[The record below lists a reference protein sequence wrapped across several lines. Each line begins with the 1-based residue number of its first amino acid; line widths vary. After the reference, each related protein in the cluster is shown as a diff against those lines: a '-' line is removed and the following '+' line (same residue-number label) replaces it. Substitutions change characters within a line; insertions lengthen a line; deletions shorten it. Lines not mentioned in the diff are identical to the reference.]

1 MLLKQILSPEWKH
14 GTKVLIATILISIS
28 LIVFYHLN
36 KGLVISPDFKDYSRS
51 VDNLINLN
59 FNFYKYYINSEN
71 NYSLSFFYTLTVFLL
86 AFLKVVSG
94 TAWLNYFV
102 SLNLVLIF
110 FSLIIYSKILLMLK
124 IRPIV
129 VSLAIPIITLSV
141 DILVW
146 PRYILSDT
154 IFAFEIMLVLYLITK
169 GIIKEKFDYFT
180 IIVFLLFILI
190 TRPTSIPFIFIF
202 AIFIAATKIKIIFN
216 PKLIFFIIISLLIFI
231 PLIFG
236 ICFKLMNTYLSNVP
250 KVIFLV
256 DMVEAGMIIHDR
268 PETWIKS
275 PDKFTEYVYLYFL
288 RMVSFF
294 NPYALSFSII
304 HLILNFFQTL
314 IIIFS
319 IFIWMKFGKEYYVI
333 NKVITLI
340 LLISI
345 FVAAFHSYILIDYDW
360 RYRFPI
366 VMPLLIIFPVAIEI
380 LLKNLKI
387 NSKY

>member
-1 MLLKQILSPEWKH
+1 MLLKQILLPEWKH

-110 FSLIIYSKILLMLK
+110 FSLIIYSKILLILK

-216 PKLIFFIIISLLIFI
+216 PKLIFFIIISLLILI

-288 RMVSFF
+288 RMVFFF
-294 NPYALSFSII
+294 NPYAQSFSII
-304 HLILNFFQTL
+304 HLVLNLFQTL
-314 IIIFS
+314 IIVFS

-380 LLKNLKI
+380 LLKNLKK